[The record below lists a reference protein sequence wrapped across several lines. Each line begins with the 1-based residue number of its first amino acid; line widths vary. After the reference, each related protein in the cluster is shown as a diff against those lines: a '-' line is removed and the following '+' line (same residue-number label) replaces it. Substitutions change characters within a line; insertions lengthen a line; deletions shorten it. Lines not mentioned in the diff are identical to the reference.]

1 MKRSYLALAIVL
13 LAPSLTHSAR
23 AQEVAPETASHSIT
37 LSVDILS
44 DTMGADLAPYMRTT
58 LSAIKNQW
66 QPLVEQA
73 GQQHLHTP
81 DETVI
86 SLTIAPDGHVSAMK
100 LVHSTGNAML
110 DKAAWTA
117 MTSAHYGPLP
127 AELKD
132 APLKM
137 RIHFPA
143 H

>member
-1 MKRSYLALAIVL
+1 MNRSWFALAIVL
-13 LAPSLTHSAR
+13 IAPTLTNLTH
-23 AQEVAPETASHSIT
+23 AQEAAPATLSPGSN

-44 DTMGADLAPYMRTT
+44 DTKGADLTSYMKTT
-58 LSAIKNQW
+58 LTAIKNQW
-66 QPLVEQA
+66 EPLVAQVEHQPLSTA
-73 GQQHLHTP
+73 

-100 LVHSTGNAML
+100 LEHSTAEAAL
-110 DKAAWTA
+110 DRAAWTA
-117 MTSAHYGPLP
+117 MTSVHYTPLP
-127 AELKD
+127 SGLKE